1 MEVIYILVPATLL
14 LATLFVGLFIFSV
27 NKGQFDEVESPANR
41 MLFEENESITNN
53 IQMKEENGSEN

>member
-53 IQMKEENGSEN
+53 IQRKEENGSEN